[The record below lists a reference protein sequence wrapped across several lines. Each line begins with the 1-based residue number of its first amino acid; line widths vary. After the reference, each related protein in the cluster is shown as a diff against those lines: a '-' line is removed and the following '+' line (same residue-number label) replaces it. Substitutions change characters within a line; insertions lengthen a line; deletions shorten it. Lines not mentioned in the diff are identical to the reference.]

1 MVNKVILIGN
11 LGSDPEVRHLE
22 SGAAVA
28 KFSIATNERYKDKT
42 GETKTV
48 TEWHDIIAWRGLA
61 EVAEK
66 YLTKGKM
73 IYVEGKLTTRQW
85 QDQNGVTRRTT
96 EVIANNFQMLGGRS
110 NGSGNNFP
118 SEADAPVGNNPL
130 PASSM
135 SEIPAAPKAPP
146 AQPTGNPSAPSAE
159 DDLPF

>member
-61 EVAEK
+61 EVAE
-66 YLTKGKM
+66 TKTH
-73 IYVEGKLTTRQW
+73 L
-85 QDQNGVTRRTT
+85 
-96 EVIANNFQMLGGRS
+96 IAIVAAANKNNK
-110 NGSGNNFP
+110 NW
-118 SEADAPVGNNPL
+118 
-130 PASSM
+130 
-135 SEIPAAPKAPP
+135 
-146 AQPTGNPSAPSAE
+146 T
-159 DDLPF
+159 

>member
-73 IYVEGKLTTRQW
+73 VYVEGKLTTRQW
-85 QDQNGVTRRTT
+85 QDQNGVSRRTT
-96 EVIANNFQMLGGRS
+96 EVIANSFQMLGGRS
-110 NGSGNNFP
+110 TGSGNNFP
-118 SEADAPVGNNPL
+118 SEADAPASTNPL

-135 SEIPAAPKAPP
+135 AEVPAAPKAP
-146 AQPTGNPSAPSAE
+146 AQPTANPSAPVAE